1 METVERRLRVLALCN
16 VAALC
21 VLGPLALLAFTEHDR
36 ERFTEIDA
44 ERINIIG
51 ANGRP
56 VLVLANRRWMPGP
69 SMSGKNYPTALADGR
84 ELVSGM
90 IFFNEQG
97 DEVGGLI
104 FNGIPKDS
112 GYSAVG
118 HLSFDQWK
126 QNQVVALQYIDR
138 GTSRRAGLNV
148 WDRPTDVT
156 MDEQLDRGLRMMES
170 TGAERD
176 SLRQAAEA
184 ARARG
189 DYGVHRL
196 FVGSRDRTAQVLLR
210 DTKGRV
216 RVRLYIDSNDIARLE
231 FLNESSQVVAAYPS
245 VAR

>member
-1 METVERRLRVLALCN
+1 MNTAERRLRYLTLFNA
-16 VAALC
+16 AALC
-21 VLGPLALLAFTEHDR
+21 GLGSLALFAFTQQDR
-36 ERFTEIDA
+36 ARFTEIDV
-44 ERINIIG
+44 ERLNIIG
-51 ANGRP
+51 ANERP
-56 VLVLANRRWMPGP
+56 VLVLANRRLIPGP
-69 SMSGKNYPTALADGR
+69 SMNGKDYPAAIADGR
-84 ELVSGM
+84 DLVSGL

-104 FNGIPKDS
+104 FNGISKDS

-126 QNQVVALQYIDR
+126 QNQVVALQYIDG

-156 MDEQLDRGLRMMES
+156 MDEQLDRGLRMMEA

-176 SLRQAAEA
+176 SLRQAAAA

-210 DTKGRV
+210 DAKGRV
-216 RVRLYIDSNDIARLE
+216 RVRLYVDSADVARLE
-231 FLNESSQVVAAYPS
+231 FLNESGDVVSAYPS
-245 VAR
+245 GG